1 MAAPTYS
8 WNNIAAAQTDPDSPI
23 DTALMEGIRQNLVH
37 LKEWLGNGFTA
48 AVDHDHDGLNSKS
61 VVLADGAVVTVKLAP
76 AAVTLAKL
84 KTAQGNYS
92 VTSPWSGNLYVSMG
106 NDYAH
111 MPKIT
116 GGNNTVPISL
126 TLTWSGILPAGQYFY
141 LSGNAV
147 DGPVSVTWKYHSN

>member
-8 WNNIAAAQTDPDSPI
+8 WNNIAATQTDPDSPI
-23 DTALMEGIRQNLVH
+23 DTTLMEGIRQNLVH

-48 AVDHDHDGLNSKS
+48 ALDHDHDGLNSKS
-61 VVLADGAVVTVKLAP
+61 AVLADGAVVTVKLAP

-84 KTAQGNYS
+84 KTAQGSYS
-92 VTSPWSGNLYVSMG
+92 FSGPWSADVYVSMG

-116 GGNNTVPISL
+116 GSNNTNPINLSL
-126 TLTWSGILPAGQYFY
+126 AWSGTSPTGQYFH
-141 LSGNAV
+141 LWGTAV
-147 DGPVSVTWKYHSN
+147 DGAVSVTWQYHSN

>member
-1 MAAPTYS
+1 MAEPTYS
-8 WNNIAAAQTDPDSPI
+8 WNNIAATQTDPDSPI
-23 DTALMEGIRQNLVH
+23 DTTLMEGIRQNLVH

-48 AVDHDHDGLNSKS
+48 ALDHDHDGLNSKS
-61 VVLADGAVVTVKLAP
+61 VVLADGAVVTVKLAS

-92 VTSPWSGNLYVSMG
+92 FTNPWSGNVYVSMG

-116 GGNNTVPISL
+116 GGNNTVPVDLS
-126 TLTWSGILPAGQYFY
+126 LTWSGTIPAGQYFN
-141 LSGNAV
+141 LSGNGV
-147 DGPVSVTWKYHSN
+147 DGPVSVTWQYHSN